1 MVIESH
7 RTEVKKQLRIAEM
20 LQAHAV
26 RNGQPDA
33 AKHYAARARN
43 LRNSLSAVLG
53 WVTRAA
59 RNFSVV
65 SARAGG

>member
-20 LQAHAV
+20 LQMHAV
-26 RNGQPDA
+26 RNQQPDA
-33 AKHYAARARN
+33 ARRYAKRARH
-43 LRNSLSAVLG
+43 LRNSLSSVLG

-59 RNFSVV
+59 RNFPVD
-65 SARAGG
+65 SARTGG